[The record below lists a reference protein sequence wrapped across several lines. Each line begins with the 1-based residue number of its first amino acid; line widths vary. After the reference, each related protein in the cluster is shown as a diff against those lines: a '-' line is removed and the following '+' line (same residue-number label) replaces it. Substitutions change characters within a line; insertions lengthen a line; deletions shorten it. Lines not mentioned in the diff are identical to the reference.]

1 MEKKNLKVVTSKLF
15 DFIDLPSIHEYG
27 METFG
32 LKLADYFIA
41 EIYIRLNELSDN
53 YYLHPECRHLITK
66 TKKYRNIILGSY
78 LIIYRI
84 TADRIEVLRAFH
96 SSRSPKTIQA
106 SKKIKI
112 D

>member
-1 MEKKNLKVVTSKLF
+1 METVKKKVAKSSF
-15 DFIDLPSIHEYG
+15 YYSDLQEIFEYG
-27 METFG
+27 EATFG
-32 LKLADYFIA
+32 EKAALIFYE
-41 EIYIRLNELSDN
+41 EIFSDIEN
-53 YYLHPECRHLITK
+53 LESQYYLHPECRHLTTK

-84 TADRIEVLRAFH
+84 TATRIEVLRAFH
-96 SSRSPKTIQA
+96 CSRSPKTIQG